1 MMRKLVSILCV
12 VLIMATTAMAQTTTS
27 GPVKLVT
34 PQRPAGQKDVIELR
48 CEPIKNVRVAVIGL
62 GNRGIGAVYRLGFV
76 EGATIAAI
84 CDVQPKYV
92 ERARNYIAKS
102 KKPVKADE
110 YTGAE
115 DWKKICERDDID
127 LVYVCTHWD
136 LHTPIAL
143 YAMEHG
149 KHVALE
155 VPAALTLDDC
165 WNLVNTAER
174 TRRHCMMLENCNY
187 DFFELTTLNMAQK
200 GMFGEIVHAEG
211 AYIHDLRGEIFAP
224 NAYWNNWR
232 LDHNTKE
239 TGNLYPTH

>member
-12 VLIMATTAMAQTTTS
+12 VLIMATTVVAQTTTS

-62 GNRGIGAVYRLGFV
+62 GNRGTGAVYRLGFV

-102 KKPVKADE
+102 KKTVKADE

-136 LHTPIAL
+136 LHPPIAL

-224 NAYWNNWR
+224 NAYWNN
-232 LDHNTKE
+232 
-239 TGNLYPTH
+239 